1 MSFLRI
7 WEETG
12 VEKCLVE
19 KARRI
24 LAAVLITALC
34 ICNMAVPAFAEEA
47 VAASFRLY
55 RTEGTVTVQN
65 QNGKE
70 ITAMQD
76 MKLFNGYQLE
86 TAQQSYAWFEADS
99 AKLFKMDAVSNLE
112 VRKKGKKSELLLNS
126 GNLFFNVTEHLQDAE
141 YPHLFHGSG
150 NPRHIRLG

>member
-1 MSFLRI
+1 M
-7 WEETG
+7 
-12 VEKCLVE
+12 EKCLVE

-70 ITAMQD
+70 
-76 MKLFNGYQLE
+76 KLILLIDQL
-86 TAQQSYAWFEADS
+86 WF
-99 AKLFKMDAVSNLE
+99 LM
-112 VRKKGKKSELLLNS
+112 
-126 GNLFFNVTEHLQDAE
+126 
-141 YPHLFHGSG
+141 
-150 NPRHIRLG
+150 

>member
-1 MSFLRI
+1 MSFLRT

-12 VEKCLVE
+12 MGKCFVE

-24 LAAVLITALC
+24 LAAVLITTLC

-86 TAQQSYAWFEADS
+86 TEQQSYAWFEADS

-112 VRKKGKKSELLLNS
+112 VRKKGKKVRASFEFRQS
-126 GNLFFNVTEHLQDAE
+126 VLQCNGTSA
-141 YPHLFHGSG
+141 G
-150 NPRHIRLG
+150 R